1 MFVRNVSIPLKPNT
15 LAEYSKIFETEIL
28 PFLRK
33 QNGFS
38 DEITFAA
45 DNEYVNA
52 ISLWDSKES
61 AETYEK
67 SSYPQVVK
75 MLEKVLQGTP
85 KVRTADVLHSTLK
98 GSTTAHVAA

>member
-1 MFVRNVSIPLKPNT
+1 MFVRNVSIHLKPNT
-15 LAEYSKIFETEIL
+15 LTEYSKIFETEIL

-38 DEITFAA
+38 DEITFAG
-45 DNEYVNA
+45 DNDYVNA
-52 ISLWDSKES
+52 ISLWDSKQS

-67 SSYPQVVK
+67 SSYPQVLK

-85 KVRTADVLHSTLK
+85 KVSAANVLHSTFQ
-98 GSTTAHVAA
+98 GSATAHVAA